1 MSFGFNPETFS
12 ALFLGAI
19 AWAQLRKNCCG
30 SSCKQDSCCG
40 DASPVVA
47 PAIVSAPVAPVAPAP
62 VAAPVVAAPAPVV
75 VAPAPVAAPAP
86 AVALAPEGED
96 PTLLAVLAA
105 AVATTLGPNARI
117 VGVSPV
123 ASPIQNISALTAW
136 SMEGRREIYLSHRIR

>member
-12 ALFLGAI
+12 ALFLGLI

-30 SSCKQDSCCG
+30 SSCQQDSCCSE
-40 DASPVVA
+40 APAAAPAVAPVPVVNLPIPVAVPAPVVA
-47 PAIVSAPVAPVAPAP
+47 VPAPAVAPAP
-62 VAAPVVAAPAPVV
+62 V
-75 VAPAPVAAPAP
+75 
-86 AVALAPEGED
+86 VALAPEGED

-105 AVATTLGPNARI
+105 AVAVTLGPNARI

-123 ASPIQNISALTAW
+123 ASPSHSISALTAW